1 MEFRNWK
8 LWAAVAC
15 FALAVVLIIVG
26 AASAGP
32 AGEPVA
38 GSTVSLGAAMPATG
52 GAHWA
57 LLSNVKCVGS
67 LCRGYVCASDV
78 IGGKKVAACGWVSG
92 RNYYNGKGVWV
103 RLVKSGS
110 RYVVRLDR

>member
-1 MEFRNWK
+1 MELRNWK
-8 LWAAVAC
+8 LWAAVVC
-15 FALAVVLIIVG
+15 FALAVVLFIVG

-32 AGEPVA
+32 ASAPVA
-38 GSTVSLGAAMPATG
+38 GPTISLGTAPAAG

-78 IGGKKVAACGWVSG
+78 IGGRSVTACGWVSG

-103 RLVKSGS
+103 RLAKGVGG
-110 RYVVRLDR
+110 RYVIRLDR